1 LLKFVNSFLV
11 HKMFIYLY
19 KITTNKNT
27 KIMRTI
33 TTEQVTRIEKEIKNT
48 KNLLAAEM
56 KISEDLRYMEMVE
69 FYNNHI
75 LKLENMLVTKQW

>member
-1 LLKFVNSFLV
+1 
-11 HKMFIYLY
+11 
-19 KITTNKNT
+19 
-27 KIMRTI
+27 MRTL

-75 LKLENMLVTKQW
+75 LKLENMLITKQW

>member
-1 LLKFVNSFLV
+1 
-11 HKMFIYLY
+11 
-19 KITTNKNT
+19 
-27 KIMRTI
+27 MRTI
-33 TTEQVTRIEKEIKNT
+33 TTEQATRIEKEIKNT

>member
-1 LLKFVNSFLV
+1 
-11 HKMFIYLY
+11 
-19 KITTNKNT
+19 
-27 KIMRTI
+27 MRTL

-56 KISEDLRYMEMVE
+56 KISEDLRYMEMVD

-75 LKLENMLVTKQW
+75 LKLENMLLIKKW